1 MLVIWDSGQFY
12 HNNKMV
18 SGDLLLMPVEACTI
32 QRGILNYSSM
42 KLEFLALKWAV
53 SEKFHE
59 YLLGAKYVVFS
70 DNNPLSYLQIAKLTA
85 IEQGWAFQ

>member
-1 MLVIWDSGQFY
+1 
-12 HNNKMV
+12 MV
-18 SGDLLLMPVEACTI
+18 SGDLLLMPVEACTV
-32 QRGILNYSSM
+32 QRDMLNYRSM